1 MNISRLFIVRPVMTT
16 LLMAALVI
24 FGLISYSTLPVNDL
38 PSVDYPS
45 ITVSASVPGA
55 NAETM
60 ASAVATPLEKQFSTI
75 AGLDSINST
84 SALGSTTITMQFN
97 MDRKVDGAAQDVES
111 AIIAARPY
119 LPANMPTPPTF
130 RKVNPGDIP
139 ILFVALSS
147 QTLPLYSVDEYAEN
161 IIAQRI
167 SMVSGVAQV
176 MVFGSQIYAPH
187 VQVDPR
193 LLASYGIGIDQ
204 VATAVQQANVNL
216 PCGTLYGPDTAYNI
230 TANGQLFNADA
241 FAPLIVSYKNGA
253 PIRLKDIGRVID
265 SVQTDKVASWY
276 NGERA
281 VVLAIQRQPGTNTIE
296 IVDNIKKM
304 IPTFRA
310 ILPNAVKLQI
320 LFDRSISIRRSVD
333 DVKRTLLITVAL
345 VVLVVMLALG
355 SFRTTAIASVT
366 LPIAI
371 LGTFAAMKLFGFSIN
386 TISLMALTLSVGF
399 VVDDAIVVLENIVRH
414 IEMGQP
420 PLLAAVNGSRE
431 ISFTVI
437 SMTISLIAVFIPILL
452 MGGLVGRLF
461 FQFAVTISVAILIS
475 GFISLTMT
483 PMLCSR
489 FLKVEKEEDRG
500 RLHKWS
506 EKSFTILTDW
516 YDWTLKIALD
526 HKPLVLVSFVL
537 MLLLTG
543 VLFGLVPKGFMP
555 SEDTGQIQSTT
566 IAAEGTSFDA
576 MVEHQKIFADIIQND
591 PNVQGVMSSVGVS
604 GPSPAVNQGRLNIF
618 LKPRSDRK
626 LLVDD
631 VINELRKKTRDIPGM
646 NLFMQNAGGIRIG
659 GQQTKALYQVT
670 LSGSD
675 TKVLYDT
682 ATKVEKALKGAR
694 ALADVN
700 TDLQIKNL
708 ELSVTVDRDK
718 CSKLGINIQQVQA
731 ALNSAYAARQISVIY
746 TPFNQYWVILE
757 VLPQYYQDPSMIK
770 WFRLRTAAGD
780 LIPLDTVAKV
790 YRGAGPLLI
799 NHLGQFPSVTV
810 SFNLAPGYA
819 LSDATNQIDEL
830 KNSIIPPTVSCT
842 FQGTAQVFQSS
853 MSNLGTLLLVA
864 VMVIYIVLG
873 ILYESFIHPIT
884 ILSGLPS
891 AGLGA
896 LIILLL
902 FHMPLDIYGFLGL
915 IMLIGIVKKNA
926 IMMIDYAVEVERGE
940 HCKPEEAIYKACLT
954 RFRPIMM
961 TTMAALLGSVPLALA
976 IGEGSETRQPLGL
989 CIVGGLMVS
998 QLVTLYITPVFY
1010 IYLDRLQDILKG
1022 GKLQNRTKK
1031 IFWKKGEQTL

>member
-1 MNISRLFIVRPVMTT
+1 MTT
-16 LLMAALVI
+16 LVMATFVI
-24 FGLISYSTLPVNDL
+24 FGIIAYATLPVNDL
-38 PSVDYPS
+38 PAVDSPS

-84 SALGSTTITMQFN
+84 SSLGSTTVTMQFSL
-97 MDRKVDGAAQDVES
+97 DRKIDGAAQDVES

-139 ILFVALSS
+139 IMFVALSS
-147 QTLPLYSVDEYAEN
+147 PTLPLYAVDEYAEN

-193 LLASYGIGIDQ
+193 LMASYGIGIDQ
-204 VATAVQQANVNL
+204 VATAVQKANVNL
-216 PCGTLYGPDTAYNI
+216 PCGTLYGPEKAYNI
-230 TANGQLFNADA
+230 QANGQLFNAEA
-241 FAPLIVSYKNGA
+241 FAPLIVTYKNGA
-253 PIRLKDIGRVID
+253 PIRLRDIGQVID

-276 NGERA
+276 NGTRA
-281 VVLAIQRQPGTNTIE
+281 VVLAIQRQPGTNTIQ
-296 IVDNIKKM
+296 IVDNIKEM
-304 IPTFRA
+304 MPTFRA
-310 ILPNAVKLQI
+310 VLPEAVQLQV
-320 LFDRSISIRRSVD
+320 LFDRSVSIRRSVD

-345 VVLVVMLALG
+345 VVLVVMLSLG
-355 SFRTTAIASVT
+355 SVRTTLIASVT

-371 LGTFAAMKLFGFSIN
+371 LGTFAAMKIFGFTMN

-414 IEMGQP
+414 IEMGEP

-452 MGGLVGRLF
+452 MGGVVGRLF

-475 GFISLTMT
+475 GFISITMT

-489 FLKVEKEEDRG
+489 YLKAANEEKRGKLHRFSEGCFEYATRFYDKTLKV
-500 RLHKWS
+500 
-506 EKSFTILTDW
+506 
-516 YDWTLKIALD
+516 ALD

-537 MLLLTG
+537 MLVLTV
-543 VLFGLVPKGFMP
+543 VLFKVVPKGFMP

-576 MVEHQKIFADIIQND
+576 MVEHQKRFADIVQAD
-591 PNVQGVMSSVGVS
+591 PNVQGVMSSVGAS
-604 GPSPAVNQGRLNIF
+604 GPSPAVNQGRMNIF
-618 LKPRSDRK
+618 LKPRSERK
-626 LLVDD
+626 LLVDG
-631 VINELRKKTRDIPGM
+631 VIDGLRKKTKDIPGM
-646 NLFMQNAGGIRIG
+646 NLFMQNPGGIRIG

-670 LSGSD
+670 LSGPD
-675 TKVLYDT
+675 LPVLYDT
-682 ATKVEKALKGAR
+682 ANKVEKKLKTTSG
-694 ALADVN
+694 LIDVN

-708 ELSVTVDRDK
+708 ELAVAIDRDK
-718 CSKLGINIQQVQA
+718 CSKLGISVQA
-731 ALNSAYAARQISVIY
+731 VQSALNSAYAARQISVIY
-746 TPFNQYWVILE
+746 TPTNQYWVILE
-757 VLPQYYQDPSMIK
+757 VLPQYYQDPSMLK
-770 WFRLRTAAGD
+770 WFRLRTSGGD
-780 LIPLDTVAKV
+780 LVPLDTVAKV
-790 YRGAGPLLI
+790 SRGAGPQLI
-799 NHLGQFPSVTV
+799 SHLGQFPSVTL
-810 SFNLAPGYA
+810 SFNLAPGAA
-819 LSDATNQIDEL
+819 LSDAVESITAL
-830 KNSIIPPTVSCT
+830 KASLIPPGINCS
-842 FQGTAQVFQSS
+842 FQGTAQVFESS
-853 MSNLGTLLLVA
+853 LSNLGILLLIA
-864 VMVIYIVLG
+864 VVVIYIVLG

-896 LIILLL
+896 LIILLI
-902 FHMPLDIYGFLGL
+902 FHVPLDIYGFLGL

-926 IMMIDYAVEVERGE
+926 IMMIDYAVEVERAE
-940 HCKPEEAIYKACLT
+940 NLQPEEAIYKACLT

-989 CIVGGLMVS
+989 CIVGGLLVS

-1010 IYLDRLQDILKG
+1010 IYLD
-1022 GKLQNRTKK
+1022 KLQHQMSK
-1031 IFWKKGEQTL
+1031 IKISGLSKSLRKRKIREQPL

>member
-1 MNISRLFIVRPVMTT
+1 MTT
-16 LLMAALVI
+16 LVMAAMVI
-24 FGLISYSTLPVNDL
+24 FGIISFFTLPVTDL
-38 PSVDYPS
+38 PAIDYPS

-84 SALGSTTITMQFN
+84 SALGTSTITLQFN
-97 MDRKVDGAAQDVES
+97 LDRKIDGAAQDVQS
-111 AIIAARPY
+111 AIIAARPF

-139 ILFVALSS
+139 ILFIALSS
-147 QTLPLYSVDEYAEN
+147 KTLPLYTVDEYAEN

-193 LLASYGIGIDQ
+193 KLASYGIGIDQ

-230 TANGQLFNADA
+230 MANGQLFNAQA
-241 FAPLIVSYKNGA
+241 FAPLIVTYKDGS
-253 PIRLKDIGRVID
+253 PIRLQDIGRVVD

-276 NGERA
+276 NGNRA
-281 VVLAIQRQPGTNTIE
+281 VVLAVQRQSGTSTIQ
-296 IVDNIKKM
+296 IVDSIKKM
-304 IPTFRA
+304 MPTFRA
-310 ILPNAVKLQI
+310 ILPDAVNLEI
-320 LFDRSISIRRSVD
+320 LFDRSISIRHSVE
-333 DVKRTLLITVAL
+333 DVQRTLVITVGL
-345 VVLVVMLALG
+345 VILVVMLSLG
-355 SFRTTAIASVT
+355 SASTTVIASWT

-371 LGTFAAMKLFGFSIN
+371 LGTFAAMKLFGFTMN

-414 IEMGQP
+414 LEKGEP
-420 PLLAAVNGSRE
+420 PLMAAVNGSRE

-475 GFISLTMT
+475 GFVSLTLT

-489 FLKVEKEEDRG
+489 YL
-500 RLHKWS
+500 
-506 EKSFTILTDW
+506 KSFEGDKKSWLHHQSERAFEQLTRA
-516 YDWTLKIALD
+516 YDWSLKIALNN
-526 HKPLVLVSFVL
+526 KPIVLVSFFL
-537 MLLLTG
+537 MMLATL
-543 VLFGLVPKGFMP
+543 VLFKVVPKGLMP
-555 SEDTGQIQSTT
+555 SEDTGQISATT
-566 IAAEGTSFDA
+566 IAAEGTSFEA
-576 MVEHQKIFADIIQND
+576 MMEKQKVFADIVQKD

-604 GPSPAVNQGRLNIF
+604 GPSPAVNQGRMNIF
-618 LKPRSDRK
+618 LKPRAERK
-626 LLVDD
+626 IMVDG
-631 VINELRKKTRDIPGM
+631 VIDSLRKKTTGIPGM

-659 GQQTKALYQVT
+659 GQQTKALYQVS

-675 TKVLYDT
+675 TAVLYDT
-682 ATKVEKALKGAR
+682 AKKMEQMLKKAPEMV
-694 ALADVN
+694 DVN
-700 TDLQIKNL
+700 SDLQIKNL
-708 ELSVTVDRDK
+708 EIAVEIDRDK
-718 CSKLGINIQQVQA
+718 CSKLGISVQTVQS
-731 ALNSAYAARQISVIY
+731 ALNSAYAARQVSVIY

-757 VLPQYYQDPSMIK
+757 VLPEYYNDPSMLK

-790 YRGAGPLLI
+790 SRGAGPLLI
-799 NHLGQFPSVTV
+799 SHLGQFPSVTL
-810 SFNLAPGYA
+810 SFNLAPGAA
-819 LSDATNQIDEL
+819 LSAAVAKIDEIKRDL
-830 KNSIIPPTVSCT
+830 IPTGVNCS
-842 FQGTAQVFQSS
+842 FQGTAQVFQDS
-853 MSNLGTLLLVA
+853 MSNMGILLFIA

-873 ILYESFIHPIT
+873 ILYESFIHPLT

-896 LIILLL
+896 LIILLI
-902 FHMPLDIYGFLGL
+902 FKMPLDIYGFLGL

-926 IMMIDYAVEVERGE
+926 IMMIDYAVELERNT
-940 HCKPEEAIYKACLT
+940 HIHAQEAIYKACLT

-976 IGEGSETRQPLGL
+976 IGEGSESRQPLGM
-989 CIVGGLMVS
+989 CIVGGLLVS
-998 QLVTLYITPVFY
+998 QVVTLYITPVFY
-1010 IYLDRLQDILKG
+1010 IYLDRLQDGETMKKWRQ
-1022 GKLQNRTKK
+1022 KLMRGSNK
-1031 IFWKKGEQTL
+1031 

>member
-1 MNISRLFIVRPVMTT
+1 MTT
-16 LLMAALVI
+16 LVMAAMVI
-24 FGLISYSTLPVNDL
+24 FGIISFFTLPVTDL
-38 PSVDYPS
+38 PAIDYPS

-84 SALGSTTITMQFN
+84 SALGTSTITLQFN
-97 MDRKVDGAAQDVES
+97 LDRKIDGAAQDVQS
-111 AIIAARPY
+111 AIIAARPF

-139 ILFVALSS
+139 ILFIALSS
-147 QTLPLYSVDEYAEN
+147 KTLPLYTVDEYAEN

-193 LLASYGIGIDQ
+193 KLASYGIGIDQ

-230 TANGQLFNADA
+230 MANGQLFNAQA
-241 FAPLIVSYKNGA
+241 FAPLIVTYKDGS
-253 PIRLKDIGRVID
+253 PIRLQDIGRVVD

-276 NGERA
+276 NGNRA
-281 VVLAIQRQPGTNTIE
+281 VVLAVQRQPGTNTIQ
-296 IVDNIKKM
+296 IVDSIKKM
-304 IPTFRA
+304 MPTFRA
-310 ILPNAVKLQI
+310 ILPDAVNLEI
-320 LFDRSISIRRSVD
+320 LFDRSISIRHSVE
-333 DVKRTLLITVAL
+333 DVQRTLVITVGL
-345 VVLVVMLALG
+345 VILVVMLSLG
-355 SFRTTAIASVT
+355 SASTTVIASWT

-371 LGTFAAMKLFGFSIN
+371 LGTFAAMKLFGFTMN

-414 IEMGQP
+414 LEKGEP
-420 PLLAAVNGSRE
+420 PLMAAVNGSRE

-475 GFISLTMT
+475 GFVSLTLT

-489 FLKVEKEEDRG
+489 YL
-500 RLHKWS
+500 
-506 EKSFTILTDW
+506 KSFEGDKKSWLHHQSERAFEQLTRA
-516 YDWTLKIALD
+516 YDWSLKIALNN
-526 HKPLVLVSFVL
+526 KPIVLVSFFL
-537 MLLLTG
+537 MMLATL
-543 VLFGLVPKGFMP
+543 VLFKVVPKGLMP
-555 SEDTGQIQSTT
+555 SEDTGQISATT
-566 IAAEGTSFDA
+566 IAAEGTSFEA
-576 MVEHQKIFADIIQND
+576 MMEKQKVFADIVQKD

-604 GPSPAVNQGRLNIF
+604 GPSPAVNQGRMNIF
-618 LKPRSDRK
+618 LKPRAERK
-626 LLVDD
+626 IMVDG
-631 VINELRKKTRDIPGM
+631 VIDSLRKKTTGIPGM

-659 GQQTKALYQVT
+659 GQQTKALYQVS

-675 TKVLYDT
+675 TAVLYDT
-682 ATKVEKALKGAR
+682 AKKMEQMLKKAPEMV
-694 ALADVN
+694 DVN
-700 TDLQIKNL
+700 SDLQIKNL
-708 ELSVTVDRDK
+708 EIAVEIDRDK
-718 CSKLGINIQQVQA
+718 CSKLGISVQTVQS
-731 ALNSAYAARQISVIY
+731 ALNSAYAARQVSVIY

-757 VLPQYYQDPSMIK
+757 VLPEYYNDPSMLK

-790 YRGAGPLLI
+790 SRGAGPLLI
-799 NHLGQFPSVTV
+799 SHLGQFPSVTL
-810 SFNLAPGYA
+810 SFNLAPGAA
-819 LSDATNQIDEL
+819 LSAAVAKIDEIKRDL
-830 KNSIIPPTVSCT
+830 IPTGVNCS
-842 FQGTAQVFQSS
+842 FQGTAQVFQDS
-853 MSNLGTLLLVA
+853 MSNMGILLFIA

-873 ILYESFIHPIT
+873 ILYESFIHPLT

-896 LIILLL
+896 LIILLI
-902 FHMPLDIYGFLGL
+902 FKMPLDIYGFLGL

-926 IMMIDYAVEVERGE
+926 IMMIDYAVELERNT
-940 HCKPEEAIYKACLT
+940 HIHAQEAIYKACLT

-976 IGEGSETRQPLGL
+976 IGEGSESRQPLGM
-989 CIVGGLMVS
+989 CIVGGLLVS
-998 QLVTLYITPVFY
+998 QVVTLYITPVFY
-1010 IYLDRLQDILKG
+1010 IYLDRLQDGETMKKWRQ
-1022 GKLQNRTKK
+1022 KLMRGSNK
-1031 IFWKKGEQTL
+1031 

>member
-1 MNISRLFIVRPVMTT
+1 MTT
-16 LLMAALVI
+16 LVMAAMVI
-24 FGLISYSTLPVNDL
+24 FGIISFFTLPVTDL
-38 PSVDYPS
+38 PAIDYPS

-84 SALGSTTITMQFN
+84 SALGTSTITLQFN
-97 MDRKVDGAAQDVES
+97 LDRKIDGAAQDVQS
-111 AIIAARPY
+111 AIIAARPF

-139 ILFVALSS
+139 ILFIALSS
-147 QTLPLYSVDEYAEN
+147 KTLPLYTVDEYAEN

-193 LLASYGIGIDQ
+193 KLASYGIGIDQ

-230 TANGQLFNADA
+230 MANGQLFNAQA
-241 FAPLIVSYKNGA
+241 FAPLIVTYKDGS
-253 PIRLKDIGRVID
+253 PIRLQDIGRVVD

-276 NGERA
+276 NGNRA
-281 VVLAIQRQPGTNTIE
+281 VVLAVQRQPGTNTIQ
-296 IVDNIKKM
+296 IVDSIKKM
-304 IPTFRA
+304 MPTFRA
-310 ILPNAVKLQI
+310 ILPDAVNLEI
-320 LFDRSISIRRSVD
+320 LFDRSISIRHSVE
-333 DVKRTLLITVAL
+333 DVQRTLVITVGL
-345 VVLVVMLALG
+345 VILVVMLSLG
-355 SFRTTAIASVT
+355 SASTTVIASWT

-371 LGTFAAMKLFGFSIN
+371 LGTFAAMKLFGFTMN

-414 IEMGQP
+414 LEKGEP
-420 PLLAAVNGSRE
+420 PLMAAVNGSRE

-475 GFISLTMT
+475 GFVSLTLT

-489 FLKVEKEEDRG
+489 YL
-500 RLHKWS
+500 
-506 EKSFTILTDW
+506 KSFEGDKKSWLHHESERAFEQLTRA
-516 YDWTLKIALD
+516 YDWSLKIALNN
-526 HKPLVLVSFVL
+526 KPIVLVSFFL
-537 MLLLTG
+537 MMLATL
-543 VLFGLVPKGFMP
+543 VLFKVVPKGLMP
-555 SEDTGQIQSTT
+555 SEDTGQISATT
-566 IAAEGTSFDA
+566 IAAEGTSFEA
-576 MVEHQKIFADIIQND
+576 MMEKQKVFADIVQKD

-604 GPSPAVNQGRLNIF
+604 GPSPAVNQGRMNIF
-618 LKPRSDRK
+618 LKPRAERK
-626 LLVDD
+626 IMVDG
-631 VINELRKKTRDIPGM
+631 VIDSLRKKTTGIPGM

-659 GQQTKALYQVT
+659 GQQTKALYQVS

-675 TKVLYDT
+675 TAVLYDT
-682 ATKVEKALKGAR
+682 AKKMEQMLKKAPEMV
-694 ALADVN
+694 DVN
-700 TDLQIKNL
+700 SDLQIKNL
-708 ELSVTVDRDK
+708 EIAVEIDRDK
-718 CSKLGINIQQVQA
+718 CSKLGISVQTVQS
-731 ALNSAYAARQISVIY
+731 ALNSAYAARQVSVIY

-757 VLPQYYQDPSMIK
+757 VLPEYYNDPSMLK

-790 YRGAGPLLI
+790 SRGAGPLLI
-799 NHLGQFPSVTV
+799 SHLGQFPSVTL
-810 SFNLAPGYA
+810 SFNLAPGAA
-819 LSDATNQIDEL
+819 LSAAVAKIDEIKRDL
-830 KNSIIPPTVSCT
+830 IPTGVNCS
-842 FQGTAQVFQSS
+842 FQGTAQVFQDS
-853 MSNLGTLLLVA
+853 MSNMGILLFIA

-873 ILYESFIHPIT
+873 ILYESFIHPLT

-896 LIILLL
+896 LIILLI
-902 FHMPLDIYGFLGL
+902 FKMPLDIYGFLGL

-926 IMMIDYAVEVERGE
+926 IMMIDYAVELERNT
-940 HCKPEEAIYKACLT
+940 HIHAQEAIYKACLT
-954 RFRPIMM
+954 RFRPIVM

-976 IGEGSETRQPLGL
+976 IGEGSESRQPLGM
-989 CIVGGLMVS
+989 CIVGGLLVS
-998 QLVTLYITPVFY
+998 QVVTLYITPVFY
-1010 IYLDRLQDILKG
+1010 IYLDRLQDGETMKKWRQ
-1022 GKLQNRTKK
+1022 KLMRGSNK
-1031 IFWKKGEQTL
+1031 

>member
-1 MNISRLFIVRPVMTT
+1 MTT
-16 LLMAALVI
+16 LVMAAMVI
-24 FGLISYSTLPVNDL
+24 FGIISFFTLPVTDL
-38 PSVDYPS
+38 PAIDYPS

-84 SALGSTTITMQFN
+84 SALGTSTITLQFN
-97 MDRKVDGAAQDVES
+97 LDRKIDGAAQDVQS
-111 AIIAARPY
+111 AIIAARPF

-139 ILFVALSS
+139 ILFIALSS
-147 QTLPLYSVDEYAEN
+147 KTLPLYTVDEYAEN
-161 IIAQRI
+161 IIARRI

-193 LLASYGIGIDQ
+193 KLASYGIGIDQ

-230 TANGQLFNADA
+230 MANGQLFNAQA
-241 FAPLIVSYKNGA
+241 FAPLIVTYKDGS
-253 PIRLKDIGRVID
+253 PIRLQDIGRVVD

-276 NGERA
+276 NGNRA
-281 VVLAIQRQPGTNTIE
+281 VVLAVQRQPGTNTIQ
-296 IVDNIKKM
+296 IVDSIKKM
-304 IPTFRA
+304 MPTFRA
-310 ILPNAVKLQI
+310 ILPDAVNLEI
-320 LFDRSISIRRSVD
+320 LFDRSISIRHSVE
-333 DVKRTLLITVAL
+333 DVQRTLVITVGL
-345 VVLVVMLALG
+345 VIMVVMLSLG
-355 SFRTTAIASVT
+355 SASTTVIASWT

-371 LGTFAAMKLFGFSIN
+371 LGTFAAMKLFGFTMN

-414 IEMGQP
+414 LEKGEP
-420 PLLAAVNGSRE
+420 PLMAAVNGSRE

-475 GFISLTMT
+475 GFVSLTLT

-489 FLKVEKEEDRG
+489 YL
-500 RLHKWS
+500 
-506 EKSFTILTDW
+506 KSFEGDKKSWLHHQSERAFEQLTRA
-516 YDWTLKIALD
+516 YDWSLKIALNN
-526 HKPLVLVSFVL
+526 KPIVLVSFFL
-537 MLLLTG
+537 MMLATL
-543 VLFGLVPKGFMP
+543 VLFKVVPKGLMP
-555 SEDTGQIQSTT
+555 SEDTGQISATT
-566 IAAEGTSFDA
+566 IAAEGTSFEA
-576 MVEHQKIFADIIQND
+576 MMEKQKVFADIVQKD

-604 GPSPAVNQGRLNIF
+604 GPSPAVNQGRMNIF
-618 LKPRSDRK
+618 LKPRAERK
-626 LLVDD
+626 IMVDG
-631 VINELRKKTRDIPGM
+631 VIDSLRKKTTGIPGM

-659 GQQTKALYQVT
+659 GQQTKALYQVS

-675 TKVLYDT
+675 TAVLYDT
-682 ATKVEKALKGAR
+682 AKKMEQMLKKAPEMV
-694 ALADVN
+694 DVN
-700 TDLQIKNL
+700 SDLQIKNL
-708 ELSVTVDRDK
+708 EIAVEIDRDK
-718 CSKLGINIQQVQA
+718 CSKLGISVQTVQS
-731 ALNSAYAARQISVIY
+731 ALNSAYAARQVSVIY

-757 VLPQYYQDPSMIK
+757 VLPEYYNDPSMLK

-790 YRGAGPLLI
+790 SRGAGPLLI
-799 NHLGQFPSVTV
+799 SHLGQFPSVTL
-810 SFNLAPGYA
+810 SFNLAPGAA
-819 LSDATNQIDEL
+819 LSAAVAKIDEIKRDL
-830 KNSIIPPTVSCT
+830 IPTGVNCS
-842 FQGTAQVFQSS
+842 FQGTAQVFQDS
-853 MSNLGTLLLVA
+853 MSNMGILLFIA

-873 ILYESFIHPIT
+873 ILYESFIHPLT

-896 LIILLL
+896 LIILLI
-902 FHMPLDIYGFLGL
+902 FKMPLDIYGFLGL

-926 IMMIDYAVEVERGE
+926 IMMIDYAVELERNT
-940 HCKPEEAIYKACLT
+940 HIHAQEAIYKACLT

-976 IGEGSETRQPLGL
+976 IGEGSESRQPLGM
-989 CIVGGLMVS
+989 CIVGGLLVS
-998 QLVTLYITPVFY
+998 QVVTLYITPVFY
-1010 IYLDRLQDILKG
+1010 IYLDRLQDGETMKKWRQ
-1022 GKLQNRTKK
+1022 KLMRGSNK
-1031 IFWKKGEQTL
+1031 

>member
-1 MNISRLFIVRPVMTT
+1 MTT
-16 LLMAALVI
+16 LVMAAMVI
-24 FGLISYSTLPVNDL
+24 FGIISFFTLPVTDL
-38 PSVDYPS
+38 PAIDYPS

-84 SALGSTTITMQFN
+84 SALGTSTITLQFN
-97 MDRKVDGAAQDVES
+97 LDRKIDGAAQDVQS
-111 AIIAARPY
+111 AIIAARPF

-139 ILFVALSS
+139 ILFIALSS
-147 QTLPLYSVDEYAEN
+147 KTLPLYTVDEYAEN

-193 LLASYGIGIDQ
+193 KLASYGIGIDQ

-230 TANGQLFNADA
+230 MANGQLFNAQA
-241 FAPLIVSYKNGA
+241 FAPLIVTYKDGS
-253 PIRLKDIGRVID
+253 PIRLQDIGRVVD

-276 NGERA
+276 NGNRA
-281 VVLAIQRQPGTNTIE
+281 VVLAVQRQPGTNTIQ
-296 IVDNIKKM
+296 IVDSIKKM
-304 IPTFRA
+304 MPTFRA
-310 ILPNAVKLQI
+310 ILPDAVNLEI
-320 LFDRSISIRRSVD
+320 LFDRSISIRHSVE
-333 DVKRTLLITVAL
+333 DVQRTLVITVGL
-345 VVLVVMLALG
+345 VILVVMLSLG
-355 SFRTTAIASVT
+355 SASTTVIASWT

-371 LGTFAAMKLFGFSIN
+371 LGTFAAMKLFGFTMN

-414 IEMGQP
+414 LEKGEP
-420 PLLAAVNGSRE
+420 PLMAAVNGSRE

-475 GFISLTMT
+475 GFVSLTLT

-489 FLKVEKEEDRG
+489 YL
-500 RLHKWS
+500 
-506 EKSFTILTDW
+506 KSFEGDKKSWLHHQSERAFEQLTRA
-516 YDWTLKIALD
+516 YDWSLKIALNN
-526 HKPLVLVSFVL
+526 KPIVLVSFFL
-537 MLLLTG
+537 MMLATL
-543 VLFGLVPKGFMP
+543 VLFRVVPKGLMP
-555 SEDTGQIQSTT
+555 SEDTGQISATT
-566 IAAEGTSFDA
+566 IAAEGTSFEA
-576 MVEHQKIFADIIQND
+576 MMEKQKVFADIVQKD

-604 GPSPAVNQGRLNIF
+604 GPSPAVNQGRMNIF
-618 LKPRSDRK
+618 LKPRAERK
-626 LLVDD
+626 IMVDG
-631 VINELRKKTRDIPGM
+631 VIDSLRKKTTGIPGM

-659 GQQTKALYQVT
+659 GQQTKALYQVS

-675 TKVLYDT
+675 TAVLYDT
-682 ATKVEKALKGAR
+682 AKKMEQMLKKAPEMV
-694 ALADVN
+694 DVN
-700 TDLQIKNL
+700 SDLQIKNL
-708 ELSVTVDRDK
+708 EIAVEIDRDK
-718 CSKLGINIQQVQA
+718 CSKLGISVQTVQS
-731 ALNSAYAARQISVIY
+731 ALNSAYAARQVSVIY

-757 VLPQYYQDPSMIK
+757 VLPEYYNDPSMLK

-790 YRGAGPLLI
+790 SRGAGPLLI
-799 NHLGQFPSVTV
+799 SHLGQFPSVTL
-810 SFNLAPGYA
+810 SFNLAPGAA
-819 LSDATNQIDEL
+819 LSAAVAKIDEIKRDL
-830 KNSIIPPTVSCT
+830 IPTGVNCS
-842 FQGTAQVFQSS
+842 FQGTAQVFQDS
-853 MSNLGTLLLVA
+853 MSNMGILLFIA

-873 ILYESFIHPIT
+873 ILYESFIHPLT

-896 LIILLL
+896 LIILLI
-902 FHMPLDIYGFLGL
+902 FKMPLDIYGFLGL

-926 IMMIDYAVEVERGE
+926 IMMIDYAVELERNN
-940 HCKPEEAIYKACLT
+940 HIHAQEAIYKACLT

-976 IGEGSETRQPLGL
+976 IGEGSESRQPLGM
-989 CIVGGLMVS
+989 CIVGGLLVS
-998 QLVTLYITPVFY
+998 QVVTLYITPVFY
-1010 IYLDRLQDILKG
+1010 IYLDRLQDGETMKKWRQ
-1022 GKLQNRTKK
+1022 KLMRGSNK
-1031 IFWKKGEQTL
+1031 

>member
-1 MNISRLFIVRPVMTT
+1 MTT
-16 LLMAALVI
+16 LVMAAMVI
-24 FGLISYSTLPVNDL
+24 FGIISFFTLPVTDL
-38 PSVDYPS
+38 PAIDYPS

-84 SALGSTTITMQFN
+84 SALGTSTITLQFN
-97 MDRKVDGAAQDVES
+97 LDRKIDGAAQDVQS
-111 AIIAARPY
+111 AIIAARPF

-139 ILFVALSS
+139 ILFIALSS
-147 QTLPLYSVDEYAEN
+147 KTLPLYTVDEYAEN

-193 LLASYGIGIDQ
+193 KLASYGIGIDQ

-230 TANGQLFNADA
+230 MANGQLFNAQA
-241 FAPLIVSYKNGA
+241 FAPLIVTYKDGS
-253 PIRLKDIGRVID
+253 PIRLQDIGRVVD

-276 NGERA
+276 NGNRA
-281 VVLAIQRQPGTNTIE
+281 VVLAVQRQPGTNTIQ
-296 IVDNIKKM
+296 IVDSIKKM
-304 IPTFRA
+304 MPTFRA
-310 ILPNAVKLQI
+310 ILPDAVNLEI
-320 LFDRSISIRRSVD
+320 LFDRSISIRHSVE
-333 DVKRTLLITVAL
+333 DVQRTLVITVGL
-345 VVLVVMLALG
+345 VILVVMLSLG
-355 SFRTTAIASVT
+355 SASTTVIASWT

-371 LGTFAAMKLFGFSIN
+371 LGTFAAMKLFGFTMN

-414 IEMGQP
+414 LEKGEP
-420 PLLAAVNGSRE
+420 PLMAAVNGSRE

-475 GFISLTMT
+475 GFVSLTLT

-489 FLKVEKEEDRG
+489 YL
-500 RLHKWS
+500 
-506 EKSFTILTDW
+506 KSFEGDKKSWLHHQSERAFEQLTRA
-516 YDWTLKIALD
+516 YDWSLKIALNN
-526 HKPLVLVSFVL
+526 KPIVLVSFFL
-537 MLLLTG
+537 MMLATL
-543 VLFGLVPKGFMP
+543 VLFKVVPKGLMP
-555 SEDTGQIQSTT
+555 SEDTGQISATT
-566 IAAEGTSFDA
+566 IAAEGTSFEA
-576 MVEHQKIFADIIQND
+576 MMEKQKVFADIVQKD

-604 GPSPAVNQGRLNIF
+604 GPSPAVNQGRMNIF
-618 LKPRSDRK
+618 LKPRAERK
-626 LLVDD
+626 IMVDG
-631 VINELRKKTRDIPGM
+631 VIDSLRKKTTGIPGM

-659 GQQTKALYQVT
+659 GQQTKALYQVS

-675 TKVLYDT
+675 TAVLYDT
-682 ATKVEKALKGAR
+682 AKKMEQMLKKAPEMV
-694 ALADVN
+694 DVN
-700 TDLQIKNL
+700 SDLQIKNL
-708 ELSVTVDRDK
+708 EIAVEIDRDK
-718 CSKLGINIQQVQA
+718 CSKLGISVQTVQS
-731 ALNSAYAARQISVIY
+731 ALNSAYAARQVSVIY

-757 VLPQYYQDPSMIK
+757 VLPEYYNDPSMLK

-790 YRGAGPLLI
+790 SRGAGPLLI
-799 NHLGQFPSVTV
+799 SHLGQFPSVTL
-810 SFNLAPGYA
+810 SFNLAPGAA
-819 LSDATNQIDEL
+819 LSAAVAKIDEIKRDL
-830 KNSIIPPTVSCT
+830 IPTGVNCS
-842 FQGTAQVFQSS
+842 FQGTAQVFQDS
-853 MSNLGTLLLVA
+853 MSNMGILLFIA

-873 ILYESFIHPIT
+873 ILYESFIHPLT

-896 LIILLL
+896 LIILLI
-902 FHMPLDIYGFLGL
+902 FKMPLDIYGFLGL

-926 IMMIDYAVEVERGE
+926 IMMIDYAVELERNT
-940 HCKPEEAIYKACLT
+940 HIHAQEAIYKACLT

-976 IGEGSETRQPLGL
+976 IGEGSESRQPLGM
-989 CIVGGLMVS
+989 CIVGGLLVS
-998 QLVTLYITPVFY
+998 QVVTLYITPVFY
-1010 IYLDRLQDILKG
+1010 IYLDRLQDG
-1022 GKLQNRTKK
+1022 ETMKK
-1031 IFWKKGEQTL
+1031 WRQRLMRGSNK

>member
-1 MNISRLFIVRPVMTT
+1 MTT
-16 LLMAALVI
+16 LVMAAMVI
-24 FGLISYSTLPVNDL
+24 FGIISFFTLPVTDL
-38 PSVDYPS
+38 PAIDYPS

-84 SALGSTTITMQFN
+84 SALGTSTITLQFN
-97 MDRKVDGAAQDVES
+97 LDRKIDGAAQDVQS
-111 AIIAARPY
+111 AIIAARPF

-139 ILFVALSS
+139 ILFIALSS
-147 QTLPLYSVDEYAEN
+147 KTLPLYTVDEYAEN

-167 SMVSGVAQV
+167 STVSGVAQV

-193 LLASYGIGIDQ
+193 KLASYGIGIDQ

-230 TANGQLFNADA
+230 MANGQLFNAQA
-241 FAPLIVSYKNGA
+241 FAPLIVTYKDGS
-253 PIRLKDIGRVID
+253 PIRLQDIGRVVD

-276 NGERA
+276 NGNRA
-281 VVLAIQRQPGTNTIE
+281 VVLAVQRQPGTNTIQ
-296 IVDNIKKM
+296 IVDSIKKM
-304 IPTFRA
+304 MPTFRA
-310 ILPNAVKLQI
+310 ILPDAVNLEI
-320 LFDRSISIRRSVD
+320 LFDRSISIRHSVE
-333 DVKRTLLITVAL
+333 DVQRTLVITVGL
-345 VVLVVMLALG
+345 VILVVMLSLG
-355 SFRTTAIASVT
+355 SASTTVIASWT

-371 LGTFAAMKLFGFSIN
+371 LGTFAAMKLFGFTMN

-414 IEMGQP
+414 LEKGEP
-420 PLLAAVNGSRE
+420 PLMAAVNGSRE

-475 GFISLTMT
+475 GFVSLTLT

-489 FLKVEKEEDRG
+489 YL
-500 RLHKWS
+500 
-506 EKSFTILTDW
+506 KSFEGDKKSWLHHQSERAFEQLTRA
-516 YDWTLKIALD
+516 YDWSLKIALNN
-526 HKPLVLVSFVL
+526 KPIVLVSFFL
-537 MLLLTG
+537 MMLATL
-543 VLFGLVPKGFMP
+543 VLFKVVPKGLMP
-555 SEDTGQIQSTT
+555 SEDTGQISATT
-566 IAAEGTSFDA
+566 IAAEGTSFEA
-576 MVEHQKIFADIIQND
+576 MMEKQKVFADIVQKD

-604 GPSPAVNQGRLNIF
+604 GPSPAVNQGRMNIF
-618 LKPRSDRK
+618 LKPRAERK
-626 LLVDD
+626 IMVDG
-631 VINELRKKTRDIPGM
+631 VIDSLRKKTTGIPGM

-659 GQQTKALYQVT
+659 GQQTKALYQVS

-675 TKVLYDT
+675 TAVLYDT
-682 ATKVEKALKGAR
+682 AKKMEQMLKKAPEMV
-694 ALADVN
+694 DVN
-700 TDLQIKNL
+700 SDLQIKNL
-708 ELSVTVDRDK
+708 EIAVEIDRDK
-718 CSKLGINIQQVQA
+718 CSKLGISVQTVQS
-731 ALNSAYAARQISVIY
+731 ALNSAYAARQVSVIY

-757 VLPQYYQDPSMIK
+757 VLPEYYNDPSMLK

-790 YRGAGPLLI
+790 SRGAGPLLI
-799 NHLGQFPSVTV
+799 SHLGQFPSVTL
-810 SFNLAPGYA
+810 SFNLAPGAA
-819 LSDATNQIDEL
+819 LSAAVAKIDEIKRDL
-830 KNSIIPPTVSCT
+830 IPTGVNCS
-842 FQGTAQVFQSS
+842 FQGTAQVFQDS
-853 MSNLGTLLLVA
+853 MSNMGILLFIA

-873 ILYESFIHPIT
+873 ILYESFIHPLT

-896 LIILLL
+896 LIILLI
-902 FHMPLDIYGFLGL
+902 FKMPLDIYGFLGL

-926 IMMIDYAVEVERGE
+926 IMMIDYAVELERNT
-940 HCKPEEAIYKACLT
+940 HIHAQEAIYKACLT

-976 IGEGSETRQPLGL
+976 IGEGSESRQPLGM
-989 CIVGGLMVS
+989 CIVGGLLVS
-998 QLVTLYITPVFY
+998 QVVTLYITPVFY
-1010 IYLDRLQDILKG
+1010 IYLDRLQDGETMKKWRQ
-1022 GKLQNRTKK
+1022 KLMRGSNK
-1031 IFWKKGEQTL
+1031 

>member
-1 MNISRLFIVRPVMTT
+1 MTT
-16 LLMAALVI
+16 LVMAAFVI
-24 FGLISYSTLPVNDL
+24 FGVISYATLPVNDL
-38 PSVDYPS
+38 PAVDYPS

-75 AGLDSINST
+75 AGLDNINST
-84 SALGSTTITMQFN
+84 SALGTTTITLQFVL
-97 MDRKVDGAAQDVES
+97 DRKIDGAAQDVES
-111 AIIAARPY
+111 AIIAARPF
-119 LPANMPTPPTF
+119 LPATMPTPPTF
-130 RKVNPGDIP
+130 RKVNPGDTP

-147 QTLPLYSVDEYAEN
+147 KTLPLYAVDEYAEN

-193 LLASYGIGIDQ
+193 LLAAYSIGIDQ
-204 VATAVQQANVNL
+204 VASAVSAANVNL
-216 PCGTLYGPDTAYNI
+216 PCGTLYGHDIAYNI
-230 TANGQLFNADA
+230 MANGQLFNAAA
-241 FAPLIVSYKNGA
+241 FSPLIVAYKNGA
-253 PIRLKDIGRVID
+253 PIRLTDIGRVID

-276 NGERA
+276 NGNRA
-281 VVLAIQRQPGTNTIE
+281 VVLAIQRQPGTNTIT
-296 IVDNIKKM
+296 IVDSIKQM
-304 IPTFRA
+304 LPNFHA
-310 ILPNAVKLQI
+310 ILPNAVKLEI
-320 LFDRSISIRRSVD
+320 LFDRSVSIRRSVD
-333 DVKRTLLITVAL
+333 DTKRTLLITVAL
-345 VVLVVMLALG
+345 VVMVVLLALG
-355 SFRTTAIASVT
+355 SIRTTAIASVT

-371 LGTFAAMKLFGFSIN
+371 MGTFAAMKLFGFTIN
-386 TISLMALTLSVGF
+386 TISLMAITLSVGF

-414 IEMGQP
+414 IEMGEP
-420 PLLAAVNGSRE
+420 PYLAAVNGSRE

-475 GFISLTMT
+475 GFISVTMT

-489 FLKVEKEEDRG
+489 FLKISGDEKKG
-500 RLHKWS
+500 WLHHFS
-506 EKSFTILTDW
+506 ESGFHKLTGL
-516 YDWTLKIALD
+516 YDISLKVALN
-526 HKPLVLVSFVL
+526 HKPLVLVSFAL
-537 MLLLTG
+537 MLFLTV
-543 VLFGLVPKGFMP
+543 VLFGIVPKGFMP
-555 SEDTGQIQSTT
+555 SEDIGQIQSTT

-576 MVEHQKIFADIIQND
+576 MKEHQKIFAKIIQDD
-591 PNVQGVMSSVGVS
+591 PNVAGVMSSVGVS

-618 LKPRSDRK
+618 LKPRSERK
-626 LLVDD
+626 LLVDG
-631 VINELRKKTRDIPGM
+631 VIDELRKKTTGIPGM
-646 NLFMQNAGGIRIG
+646 NLFMQNAGGIKVG

-670 LSGSD
+670 LSGPD
-675 TKVLYDT
+675 TTVLYDT
-682 ATKVEKALKGAR
+682 ADKVQKKLKAAPGIVDL
-694 ALADVN
+694 N

-708 ELSVTVDRDK
+708 ELSVMIDRDK
-718 CSKLGINIQQVQA
+718 CSELGISVLAVQT

-746 TPFNQYWVILE
+746 TPSNQYWVILE
-757 VLPQYYQDPSMIK
+757 VLPQYYNDPSMLK
-770 WFRLRTAAGD
+770 WFRLRTNTGA
-780 LIPLDTVAKV
+780 LVPLDTVATVK
-790 YRGAGPLLI
+790 RGAGPLLI
-799 NHLGQFPSVTV
+799 NHLGQFPSVTL
-810 SFNLAPGYA
+810 SFNLAPGAA
-819 LSDATNQIDEL
+819 LSEALDQVSDLQNTIVPP
-830 KNSIIPPTVSCT
+830 SINCS

-853 MSNLGTLLLVA
+853 MANLGVLLIVA
-864 VMVIYIVLG
+864 IMVIYIVLG

-896 LIILLL
+896 LIILLI
-902 FHMPLDIYGFLGL
+902 FKVPLDIYGFLGL

-926 IMMIDYAVEVERGE
+926 IMMIDYACEVEKTE
-940 HCKPEEAIYKACLT
+940 HLHAEEAIYRACLT

-989 CIVGGLMVS
+989 CIVGGLLVS

-1010 IYLDRLQDILKG
+1010 IYLDHLQDFAG
-1022 GKLQNRTKK
+1022 SGKLTARAKSVFKK
-1031 IFWKKGEQTL
+1031 REQPI

>member
-1 MNISRLFIVRPVMTT
+1 MTT
-16 LLMAALVI
+16 LVMAAMVI
-24 FGLISYSTLPVNDL
+24 FGIISFFTLPVTDL
-38 PSVDYPS
+38 PAIDYPS

-84 SALGSTTITMQFN
+84 SALGTSTITLQFN
-97 MDRKVDGAAQDVES
+97 LDRKIDGAAQDVQS
-111 AIIAARPY
+111 AIIAARPF

-139 ILFVALSS
+139 ILFIALSS
-147 QTLPLYSVDEYAEN
+147 KTLPLYTVDEYAEN

-193 LLASYGIGIDQ
+193 KLASYGIGIDQ

-230 TANGQLFNADA
+230 MANGQLFNAAA
-241 FAPLIVSYKNGA
+241 FAPLIVTYKDGS
-253 PIRLKDIGRVID
+253 PIRLQDIGRVVD
-265 SVQTDKVASWY
+265 SVQTDKVASCY
-276 NGERA
+276 NGNRA
-281 VVLAIQRQPGTNTIE
+281 VVLAVQRQPGTNTIQ
-296 IVDNIKKM
+296 IVDSIKKM
-304 IPTFRA
+304 MPTFRA
-310 ILPNAVKLQI
+310 ILPDAVNLEI
-320 LFDRSISIRRSVD
+320 LFDRSISIRHSVE
-333 DVKRTLLITVAL
+333 DVQRTLVITVGL
-345 VVLVVMLALG
+345 VILVVMLSLG
-355 SFRTTAIASVT
+355 SASTTAIASWT

-371 LGTFAAMKLFGFSIN
+371 LGTFAAMKLFGFTMN

-414 IEMGQP
+414 LEKGEP
-420 PLLAAVNGSRE
+420 PLMAAVNGSRE

-461 FQFAVTISVAILIS
+461 FQFAVTISVAIFIS
-475 GFISLTMT
+475 GFVSLTLT

-489 FLKVEKEEDRG
+489 YL
-500 RLHKWS
+500 
-506 EKSFTILTDW
+506 KSFEGDKKSWLHHQSERAFEQLTKA
-516 YDWTLKIALD
+516 YDWSLKIALD
-526 HKPLVLVSFVL
+526 NKPIVLVSFFL
-537 MLLLTG
+537 MMLATL
-543 VLFGLVPKGFMP
+543 VLFKVVPKGLMP
-555 SEDTGQIQSTT
+555 SEDTGQISATT
-566 IAAEGTSFDA
+566 IAAEGTSFEA
-576 MVEHQKIFADIIQND
+576 MMEKQKVFADIVQKD

-604 GPSPAVNQGRLNIF
+604 GPSPAVNQGRMNIF
-618 LKPRSDRK
+618 LKPRSERK
-626 LLVDD
+626 IMVDG
-631 VINELRKKTRDIPGM
+631 VIDGLRKKTTGIPGM

-659 GQQTKALYQVT
+659 GQQTKALYQVS

-675 TKVLYDT
+675 TAVLYDT
-682 ATKVEKALKGAR
+682 AKKMEQMLKKAPEMV
-694 ALADVN
+694 DVN
-700 TDLQIKNL
+700 SDLQIKNL
-708 ELSVTVDRDK
+708 EIAVEIDRDK
-718 CSKLGINIQQVQA
+718 CSKLGISVQA
-731 ALNSAYAARQISVIY
+731 VQSALNSAYAARQVSVIY

-757 VLPQYYQDPSMIK
+757 VLPEYYNDPSMLK

-790 YRGAGPLLI
+790 SRGAGPLLI
-799 NHLGQFPSVTV
+799 SHLGQFPSVTL
-810 SFNLAPGYA
+810 SFNLAPGAA
-819 LSDATNQIDEL
+819 LSAAVAKIDEIKRDL
-830 KNSIIPPTVSCT
+830 IPTGVNCS
-842 FQGTAQVFQSS
+842 FQGTAQVFQDS
-853 MSNLGTLLLVA
+853 MSNMGILLFIA

-873 ILYESFIHPIT
+873 ILYESFIHPLT

-896 LIILLL
+896 LIILLI
-902 FHMPLDIYGFLGL
+902 FKMPLDIYGFLGL

-926 IMMIDYAVEVERGE
+926 IMMIDYAVELERNTRI
-940 HCKPEEAIYKACLT
+940 HAQEAIYKACLT

-976 IGEGSETRQPLGL
+976 IGEGSESRQPLGM
-989 CIVGGLMVS
+989 CIVGGLLVS
-998 QLVTLYITPVFY
+998 QVVTLYITPVFY
-1010 IYLDRLQDILKG
+1010 IYLDRLQDGETMKKWRQ
-1022 GKLQNRTKK
+1022 KLMRGSNK
-1031 IFWKKGEQTL
+1031 

>member
-1 MNISRLFIVRPVMTT
+1 MNFSKLFIIRPVMTT
-16 LLMAALVI
+16 LVMAAMVI
-24 FGLISYSTLPVNDL
+24 FGIISFFTLPVTDL
-38 PSVDYPS
+38 PAIDYPS

-84 SALGSTTITMQFN
+84 SALGTSTITLQFN
-97 MDRKVDGAAQDVES
+97 LDRKIDGAAQDVQS
-111 AIIAARPY
+111 AIIAARPF

-139 ILFVALSS
+139 ILFIALSS
-147 QTLPLYSVDEYAEN
+147 KTLPLYTVDEYAEN

-193 LLASYGIGIDQ
+193 KLASYGIGIDQ

-230 TANGQLFNADA
+230 MANGQLFNAQA
-241 FAPLIVSYKNGA
+241 FAPLIVTYKDGS
-253 PIRLKDIGRVID
+253 PIRLQDIGRVVD

-276 NGERA
+276 NGNRA
-281 VVLAIQRQPGTNTIE
+281 VVLAVQRQPGTNTIQ
-296 IVDNIKKM
+296 IVDSIKKM
-304 IPTFRA
+304 MPTFRA
-310 ILPNAVKLQI
+310 ILPDAVNLEI
-320 LFDRSISIRRSVD
+320 LFDRSISIRHSVE
-333 DVKRTLLITVAL
+333 DVQRTLVITVGL
-345 VVLVVMLALG
+345 VILVVMLSLG
-355 SFRTTAIASVT
+355 SASTTVIASWT

-371 LGTFAAMKLFGFSIN
+371 LGTFAAMKLFGFTMN

-414 IEMGQP
+414 LEKGEP
-420 PLLAAVNGSRE
+420 PLMAAVNGSRE

-475 GFISLTMT
+475 GFVSLTLT

-489 FLKVEKEEDRG
+489 YL
-500 RLHKWS
+500 
-506 EKSFTILTDW
+506 KSFEGDKKSWLHHQSERAFEQLTRA
-516 YDWTLKIALD
+516 YDWSLKIALNN
-526 HKPLVLVSFVL
+526 KPIVLVSFFL
-537 MLLLTG
+537 MMLATL
-543 VLFGLVPKGFMP
+543 VLFKVVPKGLMP
-555 SEDTGQIQSTT
+555 SEDTGQISATT
-566 IAAEGTSFDA
+566 IAAEGTSFEA
-576 MVEHQKIFADIIQND
+576 MMEKQKVFADIVQKD

-604 GPSPAVNQGRLNIF
+604 GPSPAVNQGRMNIF
-618 LKPRSDRK
+618 LKPRAERK
-626 LLVDD
+626 IMVDG
-631 VINELRKKTRDIPGM
+631 VIDSLRKKTTGIPGM

-659 GQQTKALYQVT
+659 GQQTKALYQVS

-675 TKVLYDT
+675 TAVLYDT
-682 ATKVEKALKGAR
+682 AKKMEQMLKKAPEMV
-694 ALADVN
+694 DVN
-700 TDLQIKNL
+700 SDLQIKNL
-708 ELSVTVDRDK
+708 EIAVEIDRDK
-718 CSKLGINIQQVQA
+718 CSKLGISVQTVQS
-731 ALNSAYAARQISVIY
+731 ALNSAYAARQVSVIY

-757 VLPQYYQDPSMIK
+757 VLPEYYNDPSMLK

-790 YRGAGPLLI
+790 SRGAGPLLI
-799 NHLGQFPSVTV
+799 SHLGQFPSVTL
-810 SFNLAPGYA
+810 SFNLAPGAA
-819 LSDATNQIDEL
+819 LSAAVAKIDEIKRDL
-830 KNSIIPPTVSCT
+830 IPTGVNCS
-842 FQGTAQVFQSS
+842 FQGTAQVFQDS
-853 MSNLGTLLLVA
+853 MSNMGILLFIA

-873 ILYESFIHPIT
+873 ILYESFIHPLT

-896 LIILLL
+896 LIILLI
-902 FHMPLDIYGFLGL
+902 FKMPLDIYGFLGL

-926 IMMIDYAVEVERGE
+926 IMMIDYAVELERNT
-940 HCKPEEAIYKACLT
+940 HIHAQEAIYKACLT

-976 IGEGSETRQPLGL
+976 IGEGSESRQPLGM
-989 CIVGGLMVS
+989 CIVGGLLVS
-998 QLVTLYITPVFY
+998 QVVTLYITPVFY
-1010 IYLDRLQDILKG
+1010 IYLDRLQDG
-1022 GKLQNRTKK
+1022 ETMKK
-1031 IFWKKGEQTL
+1031 WRQRLMRGSNK

>member
-1 MNISRLFIVRPVMTT
+1 MTT
-16 LLMAALVI
+16 LVMAAMVI
-24 FGLISYSTLPVNDL
+24 FGIISFFTLPVTDL
-38 PSVDYPS
+38 PAIDYPS

-84 SALGSTTITMQFN
+84 SALGTSTITLQFN
-97 MDRKVDGAAQDVES
+97 LDRKIDGAAQDVQS
-111 AIIAARPY
+111 AIIAARPF

-139 ILFVALSS
+139 ILFIALSS
-147 QTLPLYSVDEYAEN
+147 KTLPLYTVDEYAEN

-193 LLASYGIGIDQ
+193 KLASYGIGIDQ

-230 TANGQLFNADA
+230 MANGQLFNAQA
-241 FAPLIVSYKNGA
+241 FAPLIVTYKDGS
-253 PIRLKDIGRVID
+253 PIRLQDIGRVVD

-276 NGERA
+276 NGNRA
-281 VVLAIQRQPGTNTIE
+281 VVLAVQRQPGTNTIQ
-296 IVDNIKKM
+296 IVDSIKKM
-304 IPTFRA
+304 MPTFRA
-310 ILPNAVKLQI
+310 ILPDAVNLEI
-320 LFDRSISIRRSVD
+320 LFDRSISIRHSVE
-333 DVKRTLLITVAL
+333 DVQRTLVITVGL
-345 VVLVVMLALG
+345 VILVVMLSLG
-355 SFRTTAIASVT
+355 SASTTVIASWT

-371 LGTFAAMKLFGFSIN
+371 LGTFAAMKLFGFTMN

-414 IEMGQP
+414 LEKGEP
-420 PLLAAVNGSRE
+420 PLMAAVNGSRE

-475 GFISLTMT
+475 GFVSLTLT

-489 FLKVEKEEDRG
+489 YL
-500 RLHKWS
+500 
-506 EKSFTILTDW
+506 KSFEGDKKSWLHHQSERAFEQLTRA
-516 YDWTLKIALD
+516 YDWSLKIALNN
-526 HKPLVLVSFVL
+526 KPIVLVSFFL
-537 MLLLTG
+537 MMLATL
-543 VLFGLVPKGFMP
+543 VLFKVVPKGLMP
-555 SEDTGQIQSTT
+555 SEDTGQISATT
-566 IAAEGTSFDA
+566 IAAEGTSFEA
-576 MVEHQKIFADIIQND
+576 MMEKQKVFADIVQKD

-604 GPSPAVNQGRLNIF
+604 GPSPAVNQGRMNIF
-618 LKPRSDRK
+618 LKPRAERK
-626 LLVDD
+626 IMVDG
-631 VINELRKKTRDIPGM
+631 VIDSLRKKTTGIPGM

-659 GQQTKALYQVT
+659 GQQTKALYQVS

-675 TKVLYDT
+675 TDVLYDT
-682 ATKVEKALKGAR
+682 AKKMEQMLKKAPEMV
-694 ALADVN
+694 DVN
-700 TDLQIKNL
+700 SDLQIKNL
-708 ELSVTVDRDK
+708 EIAVEIDRDK
-718 CSKLGINIQQVQA
+718 CSKLGISVQTVQS
-731 ALNSAYAARQISVIY
+731 ALNSAYAARQVSVIY

-757 VLPQYYQDPSMIK
+757 VLPEYYNDPSMLK

-790 YRGAGPLLI
+790 SRGAGPLLI
-799 NHLGQFPSVTV
+799 SHLGQFPSVTL
-810 SFNLAPGYA
+810 SFNLAPGAA
-819 LSDATNQIDEL
+819 LSAAVAKIDEIKRDL
-830 KNSIIPPTVSCT
+830 IPTGVNCS
-842 FQGTAQVFQSS
+842 FQGTAQVFQDS
-853 MSNLGTLLLVA
+853 MSNMGILLFIA

-873 ILYESFIHPIT
+873 ILYESFIHPLT

-896 LIILLL
+896 LIILLI
-902 FHMPLDIYGFLGL
+902 FKMPLDIYGFLGL

-926 IMMIDYAVEVERGE
+926 IMMIDYAVELERNT
-940 HCKPEEAIYKACLT
+940 HIHAQEAIYKACLT

-976 IGEGSETRQPLGL
+976 IGEGSESRQPLGM
-989 CIVGGLMVS
+989 CIVGGLLVS
-998 QLVTLYITPVFY
+998 QVVTLYITPVFY
-1010 IYLDRLQDILKG
+1010 IYLDRLQDGETMKKWRQ
-1022 GKLQNRTKK
+1022 KLMRGSNK
-1031 IFWKKGEQTL
+1031 

>member
-1 MNISRLFIVRPVMTT
+1 MTT
-16 LLMAALVI
+16 LVMAAMVI
-24 FGLISYSTLPVNDL
+24 FGIISFFTLPVTDL
-38 PSVDYPS
+38 PAIDYPS

-84 SALGSTTITMQFN
+84 SALGTSTITLQFN
-97 MDRKVDGAAQDVES
+97 LDRKIDGAAQDVQS
-111 AIIAARPY
+111 AIIAARPF

-139 ILFVALSS
+139 ILFIALSS
-147 QTLPLYSVDEYAEN
+147 KTLPLYTVDEYAEN

-193 LLASYGIGIDQ
+193 KLASYGIGIDQ

-230 TANGQLFNADA
+230 MANGQLFNAQA
-241 FAPLIVSYKNGA
+241 FAPLIVTYKDGS
-253 PIRLKDIGRVID
+253 PIRLQDIGRVVD

-276 NGERA
+276 NGNRA
-281 VVLAIQRQPGTNTIE
+281 VVLAVERQPGTNTIQS
-296 IVDNIKKM
+296 VDSIKKM
-304 IPTFRA
+304 MPTFRA
-310 ILPNAVKLQI
+310 ILPDAVNLEI
-320 LFDRSISIRRSVD
+320 LFDRSISIRHSVE
-333 DVKRTLLITVAL
+333 DVQRTLVITVGL
-345 VVLVVMLALG
+345 VILVVMLSLG
-355 SFRTTAIASVT
+355 SASTTVIASWT

-371 LGTFAAMKLFGFSIN
+371 LGTFAAMKLFGFTMN

-414 IEMGQP
+414 LEKGEP
-420 PLLAAVNGSRE
+420 PLMAAVNGSRE

-475 GFISLTMT
+475 GFVSLTLT

-489 FLKVEKEEDRG
+489 YL
-500 RLHKWS
+500 
-506 EKSFTILTDW
+506 KSFEGDKKSWLHHQSERAFEQLTRA
-516 YDWTLKIALD
+516 YDWSLKIALNN
-526 HKPLVLVSFVL
+526 KPIVLVSFFL
-537 MLLLTG
+537 MMLATL
-543 VLFGLVPKGFMP
+543 VLFKVVPKGLMP
-555 SEDTGQIQSTT
+555 SEDTGQISATT
-566 IAAEGTSFDA
+566 IAAEGTSFEA
-576 MVEHQKIFADIIQND
+576 MMEKQKVFADIVQKD

-604 GPSPAVNQGRLNIF
+604 GPSPAVNQGRMNIF
-618 LKPRSDRK
+618 LKPRAERK
-626 LLVDD
+626 IMVDG
-631 VINELRKKTRDIPGM
+631 VIDSLRKKTTGIPGM

-659 GQQTKALYQVT
+659 GQQTKALYQVS

-675 TKVLYDT
+675 TDVLYDT
-682 ATKVEKALKGAR
+682 AKKMEQMLKKAPEMV
-694 ALADVN
+694 DVN
-700 TDLQIKNL
+700 SDLQIKNL
-708 ELSVTVDRDK
+708 EIAVEIDRDK
-718 CSKLGINIQQVQA
+718 CSKLGISVQTVQS
-731 ALNSAYAARQISVIY
+731 ALNSAYAARQVSVIY

-757 VLPQYYQDPSMIK
+757 VLPEYYNDPSMLK

-790 YRGAGPLLI
+790 SRGAGPLLI
-799 NHLGQFPSVTV
+799 SHLGQFPSVTL
-810 SFNLAPGYA
+810 SFNLAPGAA
-819 LSDATNQIDEL
+819 LSAAVAKIDEIKRDL
-830 KNSIIPPTVSCT
+830 IPTGVNCS
-842 FQGTAQVFQSS
+842 FQGTAQVFQDS
-853 MSNLGTLLLVA
+853 MSNMGILLFIA

-873 ILYESFIHPIT
+873 ILYESFIHPLT

-896 LIILLL
+896 LIILLI
-902 FHMPLDIYGFLGL
+902 FKMPLDIYGFLGL

-926 IMMIDYAVEVERGE
+926 IMMIDYAVELERNT
-940 HCKPEEAIYKACLT
+940 HIHAQEAIYKACLT

-976 IGEGSETRQPLGL
+976 IGEGSESRQPLGM
-989 CIVGGLMVS
+989 CIVGGLLVS
-998 QLVTLYITPVFY
+998 QVVTLYITPVFY
-1010 IYLDRLQDILKG
+1010 IYLDRLQDGETMKKWRQ
-1022 GKLQNRTKK
+1022 KLMRGSNK
-1031 IFWKKGEQTL
+1031 

>member
-1 MNISRLFIVRPVMTT
+1 MTT
-16 LLMAALVI
+16 LVMAAMVI
-24 FGLISYSTLPVNDL
+24 FGIISFFTLPVTDL
-38 PSVDYPS
+38 PAIDYPS

-84 SALGSTTITMQFN
+84 SALGTSTITLQFN
-97 MDRKVDGAAQDVES
+97 LDRKIDGAAQDVQS
-111 AIIAARPY
+111 AIIAARPF

-139 ILFVALSS
+139 ILFIALSS
-147 QTLPLYSVDEYAEN
+147 KTLPLYTVDEYAEN
-161 IIAQRI
+161 IIARRI

-193 LLASYGIGIDQ
+193 KLASYGIGIDQ

-230 TANGQLFNADA
+230 MANGQLFNAQA
-241 FAPLIVSYKNGA
+241 FAPLIVTYKDGS
-253 PIRLKDIGRVID
+253 PIRLQDIGRVVD

-276 NGERA
+276 NGNRA
-281 VVLAIQRQPGTNTIE
+281 VVLAVQRQPGTNTIQ
-296 IVDNIKKM
+296 IVDSIKKM
-304 IPTFRA
+304 MPTFRA
-310 ILPNAVKLQI
+310 ILPDAVNLEI
-320 LFDRSISIRRSVD
+320 LFDRSISIRHSVE
-333 DVKRTLLITVAL
+333 DVQRTLVITVGL
-345 VVLVVMLALG
+345 VILVVMLSLG
-355 SFRTTAIASVT
+355 SASTTVIASWT

-371 LGTFAAMKLFGFSIN
+371 LGTFAAMKLFGFTMN

-414 IEMGQP
+414 LEKGEP
-420 PLLAAVNGSRE
+420 PLMAAVNGSRE

-475 GFISLTMT
+475 GFVSLTLT

-489 FLKVEKEEDRG
+489 YL
-500 RLHKWS
+500 
-506 EKSFTILTDW
+506 KSFEGDKKSWLHHQSERAFEQLTRA
-516 YDWTLKIALD
+516 YDWSLKIALNN
-526 HKPLVLVSFVL
+526 KPIVLVSFFL
-537 MLLLTG
+537 MMLATL
-543 VLFGLVPKGFMP
+543 VLFKVVPKGLMP
-555 SEDTGQIQSTT
+555 SEDTGQISATT
-566 IAAEGTSFDA
+566 IAAEGTSFEA
-576 MVEHQKIFADIIQND
+576 MMEKQKVFADIVQKD

-604 GPSPAVNQGRLNIF
+604 GPSPAVNQGRMNIF
-618 LKPRSDRK
+618 LKPRAERK
-626 LLVDD
+626 IMVDG
-631 VINELRKKTRDIPGM
+631 VIDSLRKKTTGIPGM

-659 GQQTKALYQVT
+659 GQQTKALYQVS

-675 TKVLYDT
+675 TAVLYDT
-682 ATKVEKALKGAR
+682 AKKMEQMLKKAPEMV
-694 ALADVN
+694 DVN
-700 TDLQIKNL
+700 SDLQIKNL
-708 ELSVTVDRDK
+708 EIAVEIDRDK
-718 CSKLGINIQQVQA
+718 CSKLGISVQTVQS
-731 ALNSAYAARQISVIY
+731 ALNSAYAARQVSVIY

-757 VLPQYYQDPSMIK
+757 VLPEYYNDPSMLK

-790 YRGAGPLLI
+790 SRGAGPLLI
-799 NHLGQFPSVTV
+799 SHLGQFPSVTL
-810 SFNLAPGYA
+810 SFNLAPGAA
-819 LSDATNQIDEL
+819 LSAAVAKIDEIKRDL
-830 KNSIIPPTVSCT
+830 IPTGVNCS
-842 FQGTAQVFQSS
+842 FQGTAQVFQDS
-853 MSNLGTLLLVA
+853 MSNMGILLFIA

-873 ILYESFIHPIT
+873 ILYESFIHPLT

-896 LIILLL
+896 LIILLI
-902 FHMPLDIYGFLGL
+902 FKMPLDIYGFLGL

-926 IMMIDYAVEVERGE
+926 IMMIDYAVELERNT
-940 HCKPEEAIYKACLT
+940 HIHAQEAIYKACLT

-976 IGEGSETRQPLGL
+976 IGEGSESRQPLGM
-989 CIVGGLMVS
+989 CIVGGLLVS
-998 QLVTLYITPVFY
+998 QVVTLYITPVFY
-1010 IYLDRLQDILKG
+1010 IYLDRLQDGETMKKWRQ
-1022 GKLQNRTKK
+1022 KLMRGSNK
-1031 IFWKKGEQTL
+1031 

>member
-1 MNISRLFIVRPVMTT
+1 MTT
-16 LLMAALVI
+16 LVMAAMVI
-24 FGLISYSTLPVNDL
+24 FGIISFFTLPVTDL
-38 PSVDYPS
+38 PAIDYPS

-84 SALGSTTITMQFN
+84 SALGTSTITLQFN
-97 MDRKVDGAAQDVES
+97 LDRKIDGAAQDVQS
-111 AIIAARPY
+111 AIIAARPF

-139 ILFVALSS
+139 ILFIALSS
-147 QTLPLYSVDEYAEN
+147 KTLPLYTVDEYAEN

-193 LLASYGIGIDQ
+193 KLASYGIGIDQ

-230 TANGQLFNADA
+230 MANGQLFNAQA
-241 FAPLIVSYKNGA
+241 FAPLIVTYKDGS
-253 PIRLKDIGRVID
+253 PIRLQDIGRVVD

-276 NGERA
+276 NGNRA
-281 VVLAIQRQPGTNTIE
+281 VVLAVQRQPGTNTIQ
-296 IVDNIKKM
+296 IVDSIKKM
-304 IPTFRA
+304 MPTFRA
-310 ILPNAVKLQI
+310 ILPDAVNLEI
-320 LFDRSISIRRSVD
+320 LFDRSISIRHSVE
-333 DVKRTLLITVAL
+333 DVQRTLVITVGL
-345 VVLVVMLALG
+345 VILVVMLSLG
-355 SFRTTAIASVT
+355 SASTTVIASWT

-371 LGTFAAMKLFGFSIN
+371 LGTFAAMKLFGFTMN

-414 IEMGQP
+414 LEKGEP
-420 PLLAAVNGSRE
+420 PLMAAVNGSRE

-475 GFISLTMT
+475 GFVSLTLT

-489 FLKVEKEEDRG
+489 YL
-500 RLHKWS
+500 
-506 EKSFTILTDW
+506 KSFEGDKKSWLHHQSERAFEQLTRA
-516 YDWTLKIALD
+516 YDWSLKIALNN
-526 HKPLVLVSFVL
+526 KPIVLVSFFL
-537 MLLLTG
+537 MMLATL
-543 VLFGLVPKGFMP
+543 VLFKVVPKGLMP
-555 SEDTGQIQSTT
+555 SEDTGQISATT
-566 IAAEGTSFDA
+566 IAAEGTSFEA
-576 MVEHQKIFADIIQND
+576 MMEKQKVFADIVQKD

-604 GPSPAVNQGRLNIF
+604 GPSPAVNQGRMNIF
-618 LKPRSDRK
+618 LKPRAERK
-626 LLVDD
+626 IMVDG
-631 VINELRKKTRDIPGM
+631 VIDSLRKKTTGIPGM

-659 GQQTKALYQVT
+659 GQQTKALYQVS

-675 TKVLYDT
+675 TDVLYDT
-682 ATKVEKALKGAR
+682 AKKMEQMLKKAPEMV
-694 ALADVN
+694 DVN
-700 TDLQIKNL
+700 SDLQIKNL
-708 ELSVTVDRDK
+708 EIAVEIDRDK
-718 CSKLGINIQQVQA
+718 CSKLGISVQTVQS
-731 ALNSAYAARQISVIY
+731 ALNSAYAARQVSVIY

-757 VLPQYYQDPSMIK
+757 VLPEYYNDPSMLK

-790 YRGAGPLLI
+790 SRGAEPLLI
-799 NHLGQFPSVTV
+799 SHLGQFPSVTL
-810 SFNLAPGYA
+810 SFNLAPGAA
-819 LSDATNQIDEL
+819 LSAAVAKIDEIKRDL
-830 KNSIIPPTVSCT
+830 IPTGVNCS
-842 FQGTAQVFQSS
+842 FQGTAQVFQDS
-853 MSNLGTLLLVA
+853 MSNMGILLFIA

-873 ILYESFIHPIT
+873 ILYESFIHPLT

-896 LIILLL
+896 LIILLI
-902 FHMPLDIYGFLGL
+902 FKMPLDIYGFLGL

-926 IMMIDYAVEVERGE
+926 IMMIDYAVELERNT
-940 HCKPEEAIYKACLT
+940 HIHAQEAIYKACLT

-976 IGEGSETRQPLGL
+976 IGEGSESRQPLGM
-989 CIVGGLMVS
+989 CIVGGLLVS
-998 QLVTLYITPVFY
+998 QVVTLYITPVFY
-1010 IYLDRLQDILKG
+1010 IYLDRLQDGETMKKWRQ
-1022 GKLQNRTKK
+1022 KLMRGSNK
-1031 IFWKKGEQTL
+1031 

>member
-1 MNISRLFIVRPVMTT
+1 MTT
-16 LLMAALVI
+16 LVMAAMVI
-24 FGLISYSTLPVNDL
+24 FGIISFFTLPVTDL
-38 PSVDYPS
+38 PAIDYPS

-84 SALGSTTITMQFN
+84 SALGTSTITLQFN
-97 MDRKVDGAAQDVES
+97 LDRKIDGAAQDVQS
-111 AIIAARPY
+111 AIIAARPF

-139 ILFVALSS
+139 ILFIALSS
-147 QTLPLYSVDEYAEN
+147 KTLPLYTVDEYAEN

-193 LLASYGIGIDQ
+193 KLASYGIGIDQ

-230 TANGQLFNADA
+230 MANGQLFNAQA
-241 FAPLIVSYKNGA
+241 FAPLIVTYKDGS
-253 PIRLKDIGRVID
+253 PIRLQDIGRVVD

-276 NGERA
+276 NGNRA
-281 VVLAIQRQPGTNTIE
+281 VVLAVQRQPGTNTIQ
-296 IVDNIKKM
+296 IVDSIKKM
-304 IPTFRA
+304 MPTFRA
-310 ILPNAVKLQI
+310 ILPDAVNLEI
-320 LFDRSISIRRSVD
+320 LFDRSISIRHSVE
-333 DVKRTLLITVAL
+333 DVQRTLVITVGL
-345 VVLVVMLALG
+345 VILVVMLSLG
-355 SFRTTAIASVT
+355 SASTTVIASWT

-371 LGTFAAMKLFGFSIN
+371 LGTFAAMKLFGFTMN

-414 IEMGQP
+414 LEKGEP
-420 PLLAAVNGSRE
+420 PLMAAVNGSRE

-475 GFISLTMT
+475 GFVSLTLT

-489 FLKVEKEEDRG
+489 YL
-500 RLHKWS
+500 
-506 EKSFTILTDW
+506 KSFEGDKKSWLHHQSERAFEQLTRA
-516 YDWTLKIALD
+516 YDWSLKIALNN
-526 HKPLVLVSFVL
+526 KPIVLVSFFL
-537 MLLLTG
+537 MMLATL
-543 VLFGLVPKGFMP
+543 VLFKVVPKGLMP
-555 SEDTGQIQSTT
+555 SEDTGQISATT
-566 IAAEGTSFDA
+566 IAAEGTSFEA
-576 MVEHQKIFADIIQND
+576 MMEKQKVFADIVQKD

-604 GPSPAVNQGRLNIF
+604 GPSPAVNQGRMNIF
-618 LKPRSDRK
+618 LKPRAERK
-626 LLVDD
+626 IMVDG
-631 VINELRKKTRDIPGM
+631 VIDSLRKKTTGIPGM

-659 GQQTKALYQVT
+659 GQQTKALYQVS

-675 TKVLYDT
+675 TAVLYDT
-682 ATKVEKALKGAR
+682 AKKMEQMLKKAPEMV
-694 ALADVN
+694 DVN
-700 TDLQIKNL
+700 SDLQIKNL
-708 ELSVTVDRDK
+708 EIAVEIDRDK
-718 CSKLGINIQQVQA
+718 CSKLGISVQTVQS
-731 ALNSAYAARQISVIY
+731 ALNSAYAARQVSVIY

-757 VLPQYYQDPSMIK
+757 VLPEYYNDPSMLK

-790 YRGAGPLLI
+790 SRGAGPLLI
-799 NHLGQFPSVTV
+799 SHLGQFPSVTL
-810 SFNLAPGYA
+810 SFNLAPGAA
-819 LSDATNQIDEL
+819 LSAAVAKIDEIKRDL
-830 KNSIIPPTVSCT
+830 IPTGVNCS
-842 FQGTAQVFQSS
+842 FQGTAQVFQDS
-853 MSNLGTLLLVA
+853 MSNMGILLFIA

-873 ILYESFIHPIT
+873 ILYESFIHPLT

-896 LIILLL
+896 LIILLI
-902 FHMPLDIYGFLGL
+902 FKMPLDIYGFLGL

-926 IMMIDYAVEVERGE
+926 IMMIDYAVELERNT
-940 HCKPEEAIYKACLT
+940 HIHSQEAIYKACLT

-976 IGEGSETRQPLGL
+976 IGEGSESRQPLGM
-989 CIVGGLMVS
+989 CIVGGLLVS
-998 QLVTLYITPVFY
+998 QVVTLYITPVFY
-1010 IYLDRLQDILKG
+1010 IYLDRLQDGETMKKWRQ
-1022 GKLQNRTKK
+1022 KLMRGSNK
-1031 IFWKKGEQTL
+1031 

>member
-1 MNISRLFIVRPVMTT
+1 MTT
-16 LLMAALVI
+16 LVMAAFVI
-24 FGLISYSTLPVNDL
+24 FGIISYNTLPVNDL
-38 PSVDYPS
+38 PAVDYPS
-45 ITVSASVPGA
+45 ITVTASVPGA

-75 AGLDSINST
+75 AGLDNINST
-84 SALGSTTITMQFN
+84 SALGTTTISLQFVL
-97 MDRKVDGAAQDVES
+97 DRKIDGAAQDVES
-111 AIIAARPY
+111 AIIAARPF

-130 RKVNPGDIP
+130 RKVNPGDTP

-147 QTLPLYSVDEYAEN
+147 QTLPLYTVDEYAEN

-204 VATAVQQANVNL
+204 VATAVSQANVNL

-230 TANGQLFNADA
+230 MANGQLFNAAA
-241 FAPLIVSYKNGA
+241 FAPLIVTYKNGA
-253 PIRLKDIGRVID
+253 PIRLSDIGQVID

-276 NGERA
+276 NGNRA
-281 VVLAIQRQPGTNTIE
+281 VVLAIQRQPGTNTIQ
-296 IVDNIKKM
+296 IVDNIKAM
-304 IPTFRA
+304 LPNFRA
-310 ILPNAVKLQI
+310 ILPNAVKLEI
-320 LFDRSISIRRSVD
+320 LFDRSVSIRRSVD
-333 DVKRTLLITVAL
+333 DTKRTLLITVAL
-345 VVLVVMLALG
+345 VVLVVLVALG
-355 SFRTTAIASVT
+355 SIRTTAIASIT

-371 LGTFAAMKLFGFSIN
+371 LGTFAAIKLFGFTIN
-386 TISLMALTLSVGF
+386 QISLMALTLSVGF

-414 IEMGQP
+414 IEMGKTPYQ
-420 PLLAAVNGSRE
+420 ASIEGSRE

-475 GFISLTMT
+475 GFISVTMT

-489 FLKVEKEEDRG
+489 
-500 RLHKWS
+500 
-506 EKSFTILTDW
+506 
-516 YDWTLKIALD
+516 YLKISSDEKRGGLHHFSEAAFDKLTKFYERTLRIALS

-537 MLLLTG
+537 MVAMTV
-543 VLFGLVPKGFMP
+543 VLFGIVPKGFMP
-555 SEDTGQIQSTT
+555 SEDIGQIQSTT

-576 MVEHQKIFADIIQND
+576 MKAHQKIFAKIIQDD

-604 GPSPAVNQGRLNIF
+604 GPSPAVNQGRLTIF
-618 LKPRSDRK
+618 LKPRSERK
-626 LLVDD
+626 LLVDG
-631 VINELRKKTRDIPGM
+631 VIAELRKKTTGIPGM
-646 NLFMQNAGGIRIG
+646 NLFMQNAGGIKVG

-670 LSGSD
+670 LSGPD

-682 ATKVEKALKGAR
+682 ADKVLKKLTSAHG
-694 ALADVN
+694 LVDVN

-708 ELSVTVDRDK
+708 ELAVNIDRDK
-718 CSKLGINIQQVQA
+718 CSQLGISVQA
-731 ALNSAYAARQISVIY
+731 VQSALNSAYAARQISVIY

-757 VLPQYYQDPSMIK
+757 VLPQYYQDPSMLK
-770 WFRLRTAAGD
+770 WFRLRTSTGN
-780 LIPLDTVAKV
+780 LVPLDTVAKV
-790 YRGAGPLLI
+790 TRSAGPLLI
-799 NHLGQFPSVTV
+799 NHLGQFPSVTI
-810 SFNLAPGYA
+810 SFNLAPGAA
-819 LSDATNQIDEL
+819 LSDAVDQITDL
-830 KNSIIPPTVSCT
+830 QNTIVPPGINCS

-853 MSNLGTLLLVA
+853 MANMNVLLLVA

-896 LIILLL
+896 LIILLV
-902 FHMPLDIYGFLGL
+902 FRTPLDIYGFLGL

-926 IMMIDYAVEVERGE
+926 IMMIDFAVEVERDKHME
-940 HCKPEEAIYKACLT
+940 AEEAIFEACLT

-976 IGEGSETRQPLGL
+976 IGEGAETRQPLGL
-989 CIVGGLMVS
+989 CIVGGLLVS

-1010 IYLDRLQDILKG
+1010 IYLDHLQSYTAS
-1022 GKLQNRTKK
+1022 GKLAALWPSLRKK
-1031 IFWKKGEQTL
+1031 REQTL

>member
-1 MNISRLFIVRPVMTT
+1 MNVSQLFIVRPVMTT

-24 FGLISYSTLPVNDL
+24 FGVISYNTLSVNDL
-38 PSVDYPS
+38 PAVDYPS
-45 ITVSASVPGA
+45 ITVTAAVPGA

-84 SALGSTTITMQFN
+84 SSLGTTTVSLQFN
-97 MDRKVDGAAQDVES
+97 LDRKIDGAAQDVES

-119 LPANMPTPPTF
+119 LPPNMPTPPTF

-139 ILFVALSS
+139 IFFIALSS
-147 QTLPLYSVDEYAEN
+147 DTLPLYTVDDYAEN
-161 IIAQRI
+161 VIAQRM
-167 SMVSGVAQV
+167 SMVDGVAQV
-176 MVFGSQIYAPH
+176 MVFGSQVYAPH

-193 LLASYGIGIDQ
+193 LLATYNIGIDQ
-204 VATAVQQANVNL
+204 VATAVQNANVNL

-230 TANGQLFNADA
+230 TANGQLFNAAA
-241 FAPLIVSYKNGA
+241 FAPLIVAYKNNA
-253 PIRLKDIGRVID
+253 PIRLSDIGRVID

-276 NGERA
+276 NGKRA

-304 IPTFRA
+304 MPNFRA
-310 ILPNAVKLQI
+310 ILPESVNLQI

-333 DVKRTLLITVAL
+333 DVKRTLLVTVIL
-345 VVLVVMLALG
+345 VTLVVMLALG

-371 LGTFAAMKLFGFSIN
+371 LGTFAAMKLFGFTIN
-386 TISLMALTLSVGF
+386 TISLMAITLSVGF

-414 IEMGQP
+414 TEMGETPYQ
-420 PLLAAVNGSRE
+420 AAIKGSRE
-431 ISFTVI
+431 ISFTVV
-437 SMTISLIAVFIPILL
+437 SMTTSLIAVFIPILL

-489 FLKVEKEEDRG
+489 YLTAAKNEKKG
-500 RLHKWS
+500 RLHHFS
-506 EKSFTILTDW
+506 EKGFEKLTSM
-516 YDWTLKIALD
+516 YDWSLKIALN
-526 HKPLVLVSFVL
+526 HKALVVVSFFL
-537 MLLLTG
+537 MLGMTV
-543 VLFGLVPKGFMP
+543 VLFGVVPKGFMP

-576 MVEHQKIFADIIQND
+576 MKEHQKIFAKIIQSD

-618 LKPRSDRK
+618 LKPRSERK
-626 LLVDD
+626 LLVDA
-631 VINELRKKTRDIPGM
+631 VIDELRKKTRGIPGM

-670 LSGSD
+670 LSGPD

-682 ATKVEKALKGAR
+682 ATKVEKSLKGAR
-694 ALADVN
+694 GLTDVN

-708 ELSVTVDRDK
+708 EISVVIDRDK
-718 CSKLGINIQQVQA
+718 CSKLGISVQAVQA
-731 ALNSAYAARQISVIY
+731 ALNSAYAARQVSVIY
-746 TPFNQYWVILE
+746 TPDNQYWVILE
-757 VLPQYYQDPSMIK
+757 VLPQYYEDPSMLS
-770 WFRLRTAAGD
+770 WFRLRTSTGD
-780 LIPLDTVAKV
+780 LVPLDTVAKV
-790 YRGAGPLLI
+790 QRSAGPLLI
-799 NHLGQFPSVTV
+799 NHLGQFPSVTI
-810 SFNLAPGYA
+810 SFNLSPGAA
-819 LSDATNQIDEL
+819 LSDAVSKIDDL
-830 KNSIIPPTVSCT
+830 KSSIVPPNISCS

-853 MSNLGTLLLVA
+853 LSNLGILLFVA
-864 VMVIYIVLG
+864 IMVIYIVLG

-896 LIILLL
+896 LIILLI

-915 IMLIGIVKKNA
+915 IMLVGIVKKNA
-926 IMMIDYAVEVERGE
+926 IMMIDYAVETERAE
-940 HCKPEEAIYKACLT
+940 HIKAEEAIYRACLT

-976 IGEGSETRQPLGL
+976 IGEGSESRQPLGL
-989 CIVGGLMVS
+989 CIVGGLLVS
-998 QLVTLYITPVFY
+998 QLVTLFITPVFY
-1010 IYLDRLQDILKG
+1010 IYLDHLQDYG
-1022 GKLQNRTKK
+1022 TSGKLTQGV
-1031 IFWKKGEQTL
+1031 KGLFNGRRKQAL